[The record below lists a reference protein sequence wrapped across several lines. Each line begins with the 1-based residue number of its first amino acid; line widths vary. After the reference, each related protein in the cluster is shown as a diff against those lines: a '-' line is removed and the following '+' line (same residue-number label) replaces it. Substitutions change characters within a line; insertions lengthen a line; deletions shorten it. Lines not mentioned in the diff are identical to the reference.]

1 MELIIVDGG
10 RKSEPEKR
18 GLLGSVEGSF
28 QNARD

>member
-10 RKSEPEKR
+10 RKSELKKR

-28 QNARD
+28 QNAGD